1 MVTASVTGLFRTILI
16 IVGAFVLLRF
26 IGQLMNAKRNVD
38 EERDLNDRQR
48 KFESERK
55 KSSENLFLLFHLPS
69 FCLPPA
75 PLSLKKNYS
84 SLFLDKL
91 LLQGHG

>member
-1 MVTASVTGLFRTILI
+1 MVTASVTGLFRTLLI

-48 KFESERK
+48 KFEAERK
-55 KSSENLFLLFHLPS
+55 KSSENFGKTKI
-69 FCLPPA
+69 
-75 PLSLKKNYS
+75 LKS
-84 SLFLDKL
+84 SKSAEDVDFEEVE
-91 LLQGHG
+91 